1 MAKFKVV
8 VTDWEFDTMAPELE
22 ILSQIDADVDITH
35 QTRDPKEIIKFAKD
49 ADAIITQYPNMPR
62 EFLEQLTNCK
72 VISRYGT
79 GIDGVDLMAATEKG
93 IIVSNLYEY

>member
-35 QTRDPKEIIKFAKD
+35 QTRDP
-49 ADAIITQYPNMPR
+49 
-62 EFLEQLTNCK
+62 
-72 VISRYGT
+72 
-79 GIDGVDLMAATEKG
+79 
-93 IIVSNLYEY
+93 

>member
-49 ADAIITQYPNMPR
+49 ADAIITQYPNR
-62 EFLEQLTNCK
+62 C
-72 VISRYGT
+72 V
-79 GIDGVDLMAATEKG
+79 
-93 IIVSNLYEY
+93 